1 MECTFIQLS
10 DIVIIISSNIN
21 LSLTYGPHSNQFYN
35 QMRLMKIKNLA
46 FAFQAWRFK
55 KTHVYNYGQHNYFK
69 SVVF

>member
-1 MECTFIQLS
+1 MESTFIQLS

-55 KTHVYNYGQHNYFK
+55 KHTCIIMGNTTISNQ
-69 SVVF
+69 